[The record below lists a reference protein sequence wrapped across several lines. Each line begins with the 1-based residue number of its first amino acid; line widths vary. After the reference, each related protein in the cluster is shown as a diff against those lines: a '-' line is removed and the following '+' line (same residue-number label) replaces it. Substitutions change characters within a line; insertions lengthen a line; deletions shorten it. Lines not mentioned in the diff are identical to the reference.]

1 MISVKLHVFCT
12 IYHLNLFIQ
21 SSKYGMTPCVQIMA
35 KLWGVYAGR
44 VTDSAPSTE
53 FIQVKK
59 VVLNADDNCKVVVA
73 IIIWALER
81 LA

>member
-1 MISVKLHVFCT
+1 MFSVLLLEYFYSVF
-12 IYHLNLFIQ
+12 
-21 SSKYGMTPCVQIMA
+21 KYGMIPCVQTMA

-44 VTDSAPSTE
+44 VTGSAPSTE